1 MYNTSSF
8 EIPIFMAMKKY
19 IYVPAY
25 LLLLTIAFS
34 SCNSTTQKMKENTEI
49 TVEDST
55 SNETQTVPADST
67 VITDTSA
74 APEKATNVPLRVII
88 DNLSTNDGEIEIS
101 VYTPKNKFPEE
112 NGQLKKYR
120 FKPENLKLD
129 VQLKDLPYGELAIAL
144 FHDENNNGKI
154 DKNMIGIPT
163 EPYGFSNNYK
173 PTIKAPNFDNCKFA
187 YNKDTDVIRISL
199 LNKKKK

>member
-1 MYNTSSF
+1 MIKHHY
-8 EIPIFMAMKKY
+8 KL
-19 IYVPAY
+19 AY
-25 LLLLTIAFS
+25 LLLIIAFY
-34 SCNSTTQKMKENTEI
+34 SCNSNNTTKMKEITEI
-49 TVEDST
+49 TAEDST
-55 SNETQTVPADST
+55 SNETETVPADST

-74 APEKATNVPLRVII
+74 TTEKATNVPLRVII

-144 FHDENNNGKI
+144 YHDENNNGKI

-173 PTIKAPNFDNCKFA
+173 PTIKAPNFDNCKFT
-187 YNKDTDVIRISL
+187 YSKESNEVRISL
-199 LNKKKK
+199 LGKKKK